1 MKGYRRTIWIDDE
14 MDKAIHSAP
23 DNLNFNAKIKY
34 IMCGDTPGDTQNAS
48 GDAPNTQVDIQNTNM
63 DIQNMKMDI
72 QNAIDRLETLEM
84 WKMDV
89 E

>member
-48 GDAPNTQVDIQNTNM
+48 GDAPNIE
-63 DIQNMKMDI
+63 
-72 QNAIDRLETLEM
+72 ETLINMQDQIDMLLM
-84 WKMDV
+84 WKADV